1 MLDNITIYN
10 KLSVLINYYNEF
22 KQLTNSLTIDDY
34 ISVLP
39 VTSIVNPTVSA
50 PVSNMPFD

>member
-1 MLDNITIYN
+1 MLDNITICN